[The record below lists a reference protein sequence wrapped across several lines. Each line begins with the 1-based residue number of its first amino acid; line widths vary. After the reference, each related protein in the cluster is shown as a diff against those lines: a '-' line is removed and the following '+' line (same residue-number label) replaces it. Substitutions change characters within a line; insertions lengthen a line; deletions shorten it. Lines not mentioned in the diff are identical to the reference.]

1 MLLRGIYQVQWILL
15 NLNTMIAMI
24 QTFSSRQYGI
34 LKAQRQIQDNLQGES
49 SLGVKFTRNILAWY
63 DNSG

>member
-1 MLLRGIYQVQWILL
+1 
-15 NLNTMIAMI
+15 MIAMI

-49 SLGVKFTRNILAWY
+49 SLGV
-63 DNSG
+63 